1 MKTIFTAFILVA
13 AGLLTGNTSAGQTTI
28 GFGYDV
34 SGNRIT
40 RSVVTTLNT
49 AARDVVAVPDSLTL
63 PLEARVGGQPVQLS
77 YQEEEGI
84 VHIGFPV
91 LDGHKI
97 FISVRN
103 PEGRRI
109 FQEPGSARGN
119 QIDLSGKPAGPYQ
132 LTIRAG
138 SKEKKWTIVRK

>member
-1 MKTIFTAFILVA
+1 MKTIFTAFILVV
-13 AGLLTGNTSAGQTTI
+13 AGLLTGNTCAGQSTI
-28 GFGYDV
+28 GFGYDA

-40 RSVVTTLNT
+40 RSVVTSLSA
-49 AARDVVAVPDSLTL
+49 AARTGVAVPDRLTL
-63 PLEARVGGQPVQLS
+63 PLETRVGGQPVQLS
-77 YQEEEGI
+77 YQEKERI

-97 FISVRN
+97 IISIRN
-103 PEGRRI
+103 LEGRRI

-119 QIDLSGKPAGPYQ
+119 QIDLSGKPAGPYL

-138 SKEKKWTIVRK
+138 SEEKKWTIVRK